1 LEGAYL
7 RMGHGVLGHGGL
19 LSVNCTSAGH
29 VTSAAYSREEGW
41 YMRHMSWLFRV
52 NSFREGTL

>member
-7 RMGHGVLGHGGL
+7 RMGHGGL

-29 VTSAAYSREEGW
+29 VTGAAYSREED
-41 YMRHMSWLFRV
+41 
-52 NSFREGTL
+52 